1 MVMVLFMMEEEGR
14 RKPEKP
20 PHKEIPATFSPAP
33 PKTTPFPGNKST
45 TTTTTTTMNNYY
57 RLLQLSICICN
68 LKVCYVGFYYQY
80 YIN

>member
-1 MVMVLFMMEEEGR
+1 
-14 RKPEKP
+14 
-20 PHKEIPATFSPAP
+20 
-33 PKTTPFPGNKST
+33 
-45 TTTTTTTMNNYY
+45 MNNYY